1 MSNSKNILFLE
12 KNKEY
17 SLDFSDN
24 NLKNIMIKLSRKTLN
39 AELTLIDE
47 NIKLNSKNLYYPLKE
62 NFKEKLKVKN
72 RK

>member
-1 MSNSKNILFLE
+1 MSNSNNILFLE

-39 AELTLIDE
+39 SELTLIDE